1 VVRPR
6 APRPDPPRRRRAS
19 LRTRLLAI
27 IALMLL
33 PLVALSAVAA
43 FTFDLAVSRFAEAAG
58 EAEREAIP
66 LARLSSSLDRS
77 LVLSL
82 PHGSVSGQRTSGP

>member
-1 VVRPR
+1 M
-6 APRPDPPRRRRAS
+6 
-19 LRTRLLAI
+19 LR
-27 IALMLL
+27 

-66 LARLSSSLDRS
+66 LARLSSSIRFVEPARLRR
-77 LVLSL
+77 L
-82 PHGSVSGQRTSGP
+82 PR